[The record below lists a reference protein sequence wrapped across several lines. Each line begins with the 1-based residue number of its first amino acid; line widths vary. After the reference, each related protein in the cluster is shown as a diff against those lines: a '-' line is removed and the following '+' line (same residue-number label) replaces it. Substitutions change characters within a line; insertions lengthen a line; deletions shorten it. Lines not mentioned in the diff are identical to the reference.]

1 MGYIKLAC
9 QVTNV
14 WYLKHLPSY
23 IANLLSK
30 IFVYVGRPLK
40 FGST

>member
-9 QVTNV
+9 LVTHV

-23 IANLLSK
+23 IANLLPK
-30 IFVYVGRPLK
+30 VFVYVERPLK
-40 FGST
+40 FGLT